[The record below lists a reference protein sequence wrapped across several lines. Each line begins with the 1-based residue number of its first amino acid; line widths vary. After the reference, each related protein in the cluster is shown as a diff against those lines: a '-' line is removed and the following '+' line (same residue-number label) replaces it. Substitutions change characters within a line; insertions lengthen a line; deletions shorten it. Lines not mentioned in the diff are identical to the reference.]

1 LQELEDLA
9 KYEQE
14 VIDEVN
20 TNLNKA
26 DDAIKRFKYVTFVST
41 SKGRGRKRVR
51 GREVEMVG
59 IKRNGVYCL
68 ASLFPFDVYASEVYP
83 ELSDWDATKKLEERI
98 RGLK

>member
-1 LQELEDLA
+1 MRSIRILTRRTMLSKDSNTLPLFPPA
-9 KYEQE
+9 KG
-14 VIDEVN
+14 VDV
-20 TNLNKA
+20 
-26 DDAIKRFKYVTFVST
+26 
-41 SKGRGRKRVR
+41 KGLG
-51 GREVEMVG
+51 EVEMVG